1 VPCQGKIS
9 RQGWKVHKLEARKQ
23 EEEVVHVLSSLVY
36 FVMIRWFVLVIFSE
50 MDSDEFLTS
59 SASSRHTDECWEPSP
74 SISQQD
80 SQPMVISILL
90 HNKVLTNLSPKS
102 DVPTVLYLKICS

>member
-36 FVMIRWFVLVIFSE
+36 FVMIR
-50 MDSDEFLTS
+50 
-59 SASSRHTDECWEPSP
+59 
-74 SISQQD
+74 
-80 SQPMVISILL
+80 
-90 HNKVLTNLSPKS
+90 
-102 DVPTVLYLKICS
+102 